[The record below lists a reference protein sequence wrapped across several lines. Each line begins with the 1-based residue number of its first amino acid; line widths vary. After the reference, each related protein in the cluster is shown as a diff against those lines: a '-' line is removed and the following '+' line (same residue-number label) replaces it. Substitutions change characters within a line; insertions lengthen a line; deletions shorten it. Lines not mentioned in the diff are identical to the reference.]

1 MHGLITD
8 SILSVLIFG
17 AIIMAFIYHT
27 VLYTFSKD
35 KLIIHYLLYLFF
47 TGVFVFHRTGLVR
60 ELAGVNVEDYF
71 YNYLNEPIQI
81 IYLAMYFNFILQ
93 SIEVYKSKNSFLYRS
108 WIFIMTILIGYAVVF
123 YLLKITFHFQ
133 TYVIAFVVIRAF
145 IFVLTSVMLWQCY
158 QLRHI
163 TFQRYI
169 LIGCTCYF
177 IFGLISFISNIN
189 IDENAIIY
197 PPEWLMIGSFID
209 IVFFSIA
216 MSYRNKK
223 QWESMNLALL
233 NDANEMI
240 EMQKIVLEK
249 QIALE
254 NERNRIAA
262 DMHDDLGSGLTKIT
276 YLSQMAIEDY
286 DLKENLSKINKTSS
300 DLVENMSEIIW
311 AMKEE
316 NNTIEDLITYIK
328 VYCVD
333 YLDSNAIALKMS
345 IPEEIDMLI
354 IKGDFRRNIF
364 LVVKEALH
372 NVVKHAK
379 AKNVN
384 ITIEINNQLIIKI
397 IDNGIGI
404 IENQTSKNSNGLINM
419 KKRVTS
425 LNGKMEIKN
434 QNGTNIKLEFPIDKL
449 IN

>member
-1 MHGLITD
+1 MHGVTTD
-8 SILSVLIFG
+8 SILSILIFG
-17 AIIMAFIYHT
+17 AITMAFIYHT
-27 VLYTFSKD
+27 VLYVFSKD

-47 TGVFVFHRTGLVR
+47 TGIFVFHRTGLIR
-60 ELAGVNVEDYF
+60 EFFGFKVEDYF

-108 WIFIMTILIGYAVVF
+108 WIFIMTLLIGYSIVF

-133 TYVIAFVVIRAF
+133 TYTLAFISIRAL
-145 IFVLTSVMLWQCY
+145 IFVLTSIMLWQCY

-177 IFGLISFISNIN
+177 IFGLISFVSNIN
-189 IDENAIIY
+189 VDENAAIY

-249 QIALE
+249 QIVLE

-276 YLSQMAIEDY
+276 YLSQMAIDDY

-300 DLVENMSEIIW
+300 DLVENMSEII
-311 AMKEE
+311 
-316 NNTIEDLITYIK
+316 
-328 VYCVD
+328 
-333 YLDSNAIALKMS
+333 
-345 IPEEIDMLI
+345 
-354 IKGDFRRNIF
+354 
-364 LVVKEALH
+364 
-372 NVVKHAK
+372 
-379 AKNVN
+379 
-384 ITIEINNQLIIKI
+384 
-397 IDNGIGI
+397 
-404 IENQTSKNSNGLINM
+404 
-419 KKRVTS
+419 
-425 LNGKMEIKN
+425 
-434 QNGTNIKLEFPIDKL
+434 
-449 IN
+449 

>member
-1 MHGLITD
+1 
-8 SILSVLIFG
+8 
-17 AIIMAFIYHT
+17 MAFIYHT

-223 QWESMNLALL
+223 QWE
-233 NDANEMI
+233 
-240 EMQKIVLEK
+240 
-249 QIALE
+249 
-254 NERNRIAA
+254 
-262 DMHDDLGSGLTKIT
+262 
-276 YLSQMAIEDY
+276 
-286 DLKENLSKINKTSS
+286 IN
-300 DLVENMSEIIW
+300 
-311 AMKEE
+311 
-316 NNTIEDLITYIK
+316 
-328 VYCVD
+328 
-333 YLDSNAIALKMS
+333 
-345 IPEEIDMLI
+345 
-354 IKGDFRRNIF
+354 
-364 LVVKEALH
+364 
-372 NVVKHAK
+372 
-379 AKNVN
+379 
-384 ITIEINNQLIIKI
+384 
-397 IDNGIGI
+397 
-404 IENQTSKNSNGLINM
+404 
-419 KKRVTS
+419 
-425 LNGKMEIKN
+425 
-434 QNGTNIKLEFPIDKL
+434 
-449 IN
+449 